1 MPSQKQNPFCR
12 SSKRRRRS
20 DSKNKKPFENEWK
33 KSLAESDRG
42 SYYTQA
48 EYLGE
53 TSTERRDSE
62 GSSFRK
68 IKKPDS
74 CRESVTQDEDD
85 NLTKPKQLNIIDP
98 CHLEAGIC
106 ESAVCKV
113 CHGELELFMLSN
125 NLSRVE
131 VFKSNICKDHTRHK
145 FKYVPHAFHFFQ
157 HHFS

>member
-42 SYYTQA
+42 SYYTQP
-48 EYLGE
+48 EDLGE

-68 IKKPDS
+68 IKK
-74 CRESVTQDEDD
+74 RTV
-85 NLTKPKQLNIIDP
+85 
-98 CHLEAGIC
+98 
-106 ESAVCKV
+106 AVSLLRK
-113 CHGELELFMLSN
+113 M
-125 NLSRVE
+125 
-131 VFKSNICKDHTRHK
+131 KMTI
-145 FKYVPHAFHFFQ
+145 
-157 HHFS
+157 

>member
-1 MPSQKQNPFCR
+1 MDLIIHKQKIWAKPVRKEEIAKDQAFE
-12 SSKRRRRS
+12 KL
-20 DSKNKKPFENEWK
+20 KNR
-33 KSLAESDRG
+33 AV
-42 SYYTQA
+42 A
-48 EYLGE
+48 V
-53 TSTERRDSE
+53 
-62 GSSFRK
+62 
-68 IKKPDS
+68 I
-74 CRESVTQDEDD
+74 ESVTQDEDG
-85 NLTKPKQLNIIDP
+85 NLTKLKQLNIIDP